1 MSLTKNGYLFCAA
14 EKEDHT
20 LNLILKDEKKV
31 EPVFT
36 DTQMAQNNL
45 VEFDP
50 KHGEQRLL
58 EVTDSIEQWGPLT
71 DLKVA
76 DLKDEGNPQIYALNA
91 SGEGKSCL
99 RIIKQGLKVKELNA
113 IKYHQPQEIWCLK
126 NSQQDEHDRMIVL
139 SLTNRTL
146 VLTTTATG
154 YSQTK
159 DTGIEETSPT
169 LHAGRLEDDSL
180 VQILPNGFRHIR
192 KDKTAKTT
200 RFEGRIIKGTTRGR
214 QMVIA
219 LAGGDVIYYELDQT
233 GSLTEGGQ
241 MSFENE
247 VVAFDFSPVEKGR
260 IRSSFLAT
268 GFSNFTTQ
276 IL

>member
-76 DLKDEGNPQIYALNA
+76 DLKDELEALIKDNKKYRCTGPSQEEINEVRNA
-91 SGEGKSCL
+91 ES
-99 RIIKQGLKVKELNA
+99 R
-113 IKYHQPQEIWCLK
+113 
-126 NSQQDEHDRMIVL
+126 
-139 SLTNRTL
+139 
-146 VLTTTATG
+146 
-154 YSQTK
+154 
-159 DTGIEETSPT
+159 
-169 LHAGRLEDDSL
+169 
-180 VQILPNGFRHIR
+180 
-192 KDKTAKTT
+192 
-200 RFEGRIIKGTTRGR
+200 
-214 QMVIA
+214 
-219 LAGGDVIYYELDQT
+219 VIYQL
-233 GSLTEGGQ
+233 
-241 MSFENE
+241 
-247 VVAFDFSPVEKGR
+247 
-260 IRSSFLAT
+260 
-268 GFSNFTTQ
+268 
-276 IL
+276 